1 MNSVVLQK
9 KDDIVM
15 RLIHYFITEKN
26 YAPIVVRG
34 VKDEV
39 WLENDEGPYRIIR
52 INSNYIH
59 NEEQFNLDIFKTQNV
74 MKQIKK
80 KTLALKMNTLNIF
93 LDVNEDVQLKE
104 VKNIDSIIIKNVK
117 DITKNEL
124 VNIFPDIKD
133 KLIKDEKGLELIMNI
148 TNDINKK
155 TEKEN
160 KIYES
165 IFKPKK
171 VVITNIIIAL
181 CIIVFAAMILSGGNI
196 LGINGIILYIFGGSI
211 KEAIVSGQI
220 YRLITCAFLHGSIFH
235 LLFNV
240 YALFII
246 GNQLENYI
254 GKFKFLIVYL
264 GSAICG
270 SLMSC
275 IFSQGISVGASGAIF
290 GLLGSLLYFGY
301 HFRLYLGSVLK
312 TQIIPLILLN
322 LLLGFLDNTID
333 NAAHIGG
340 LIGGYLITMILG
352 IKGKSSKS
360 DRINGV
366 IVLSL
371 YILFMIYILFIRKF

>member
-1 MNSVVLQK
+1 MDSVVIQK

-26 YAPIVVRG
+26 YTPIVVRG

-59 NEEQFNLDIFKTQNV
+59 NEEQFNMDVSKTKNV

-80 KTLALKMNTLNIF
+80 KTLSFKMNALNIF
-93 LDVNEDVQLKE
+93 LDINEDIKLKE
-104 VKNIDSIIIKNVK
+104 VKDIDSIIINNVT

-124 VNIFPDIKD
+124 VSIFPDIKE
-133 KLIKDEKGLELIMNI
+133 KLITGDNGMEMIINI

-160 KIYES
+160 KIYEN
-165 IFKPKK
+165 IFKQKK

-181 CIIVFAAMILSGGNI
+181 CVIVFAATILSGGNI
-196 LGINGIILYIFGGSI
+196 LGINGIILYLFGANV
-211 KEAIVSGQI
+211 KEAVVAGEV
-220 YRLITCAFLHGSIFH
+220 YRLITAAFLHASIFH
-235 LLFNV
+235 LLFNL
-240 YALFII
+240 YALYII
-246 GNQLENYI
+246 GNQVENYI

-264 GSAICG
+264 IGAISG

-275 IFSQGISVGASGAIF
+275 IFNTSISVGASGAIF

-312 TQIIPLILLN
+312 TQIIPLIILN
-322 LLLGFLDNTID
+322 LALGFLDSSID

-340 LIGGYLITMILG
+340 LIGGYLSTMALG
-352 IKGKSSKS
+352 IKGKSNKS
-360 DRINGV
+360 DRINGT
-366 IVLSL
+366 IVLIMYL
-371 YILFMIYILFIRKF
+371 AFMIYILFR

>member
-1 MNSVVLQK
+1 MDSVVIQK

-26 YAPIVVRG
+26 YTPIVVRG

-59 NEEQFNLDIFKTQNV
+59 NEEQFNMDVSKTKNV

-80 KTLALKMNTLNIF
+80 KTLSFKMNALNIF
-93 LDVNEDVQLKE
+93 LDINEDIKLKE
-104 VKNIDSIIIKNVK
+104 VKDIDSIIINNVT

-124 VNIFPDIKD
+124 VSIFPDIKE
-133 KLIKDEKGLELIMNI
+133 KLITGDNGMEMIINI

-160 KIYES
+160 KIYEN
-165 IFKPKK
+165 IFKQKK

-181 CIIVFAAMILSGGNI
+181 CVIVFAATILSGGNI
-196 LGINGIILYIFGGSI
+196 LGINGIILYLFGANV
-211 KEAIVSGQI
+211 KEAVVAGEV
-220 YRLITCAFLHGSIFH
+220 YRLITAAFLHASIFH
-235 LLFNV
+235 LLFNL
-240 YALFII
+240 YALYII
-246 GNQLENYI
+246 GNQVENYI

-264 GSAICG
+264 ISAISG

-275 IFSQGISVGASGAIF
+275 IFNTSISVGASGAIF

-312 TQIIPLILLN
+312 TQIIPLIILN
-322 LLLGFLDNTID
+322 LCLGFLDSSID

-340 LIGGYLITMILG
+340 LIGGYLSTMALG
-352 IKGKSSKS
+352 INGKSNKS
-360 DRINGV
+360 DKINGT
-366 IVLSL
+366 IVLIL
-371 YILFMIYILFIRKF
+371 YITFMIYILFR

>member
-1 MNSVVLQK
+1 MDSVVIQK

-26 YAPIVVRG
+26 YTPIVVRG

-59 NEEQFNLDIFKTQNV
+59 NEEQFNMDIFKTKNV
-74 MKQIKK
+74 MRQIKK
-80 KTLALKMNTLNIF
+80 KTLSLKMNTLNIF
-93 LDVNEDVQLKE
+93 LDINEDVKLKE
-104 VKNIDSIIIKNVK
+104 VKDIDSIIVNDVN

-124 VNIFPDIKD
+124 VNIFPDIKE
-133 KLIKDEKGLELIMNI
+133 KLISGDNGMEMIINI

-160 KIYES
+160 KIYEN
-165 IFKPKK
+165 IFKEKK
-171 VVITNIIIAL
+171 VVITNIIIAI
-181 CIIVFAAMILSGGNI
+181 CIIVFAATILSGGNI
-196 LGINGIILYIFGGSI
+196 LGIDGLILYLFGANV
-211 KEAIVSGQI
+211 KEAVVAGEI
-220 YRLITCAFLHGSIFH
+220 YRLISAAFLHASIFH
-235 LLFNV
+235 LLFNL
-240 YALFII
+240 YALYII

-254 GKFKFLIVYL
+254 GKFKFLMVYL
-264 GSAICG
+264 ISAISG

-275 IFSQGISVGASGAIF
+275 IFNQGISVGASGAIF

-312 TQIIPLILLN
+312 TQIIPLIILN
-322 LLLGFLDNTID
+322 LTLGFLDSSID

-340 LIGGYLITMILG
+340 LVGGYLATMALG

-360 DRINGV
+360 DKINGT
-366 IVLSL
+366 IVLTIYIAFMV
-371 YILFMIYILFIRKF
+371 YILFR

>member
-1 MNSVVLQK
+1 MDSIVVQK

-26 YAPIVVRG
+26 YTPIVVRG

-59 NEEQFNLDIFKTQNV
+59 NEEQFNMDIFKTKNV

-80 KTLALKMNTLNIF
+80 KTLSFKMNTLNIF
-93 LDVNEDVQLKE
+93 LDINEDVKLKE
-104 VKNIDSIIIKNVK
+104 VKDIDSIIINNVK
-117 DITKNEL
+117 DITKKEL
-124 VNIFPDIKD
+124 VNIFPDIKE
-133 KLIKDEKGLELIMNI
+133 KLITGDNGMEMIINI

-160 KIYES
+160 KIYEN
-165 IFKPKK
+165 IFKQKK
-171 VVITNIIIAL
+171 VVVTNIIIAI
-181 CIIVFAAMILSGGNI
+181 CIIVFAATILYGGDI
-196 LGINGIILYIFGGSI
+196 LGINSLILYLFGANV
-211 KEAIVSGQI
+211 KEAVVAGEI
-220 YRLITCAFLHGSIFH
+220 YRLISATFLHASIFH
-235 LLFNV
+235 LLFNL
-240 YALFII
+240 YALYLI
-246 GNQLENYI
+246 GNQVENYI

-264 GSAICG
+264 ISAITG

-275 IFSQGISVGASGAIF
+275 IFTQRISVGASGAIF

-312 TQIIPLILLN
+312 SQIIPLIILN
-322 LLLGFLDNTID
+322 LTLGFLDSSID

-340 LIGGYLITMILG
+340 LIGGYLTTMALG
-352 IKGKSSKS
+352 IKVKSSKS
-360 DRINGV
+360 EKINGT
-366 IVLSL
+366 IVLII
-371 YILFMIYILFIRKF
+371 YMAFMIYILFR

>member
-1 MNSVVLQK
+1 MDSVVVQK

-26 YAPIVVRG
+26 YTPIVVRG

-59 NEEQFNLDIFKTQNV
+59 NEEQFNMDIFKTKNV

-80 KTLALKMNTLNIF
+80 KTLSFKMNVLNIF
-93 LDVNEDVQLKE
+93 LDINENVKLKE
-104 VKNIDSIIIKNVK
+104 VKDIDSIVVNNVK

-124 VNIFPDIKD
+124 ISIFPDIKE
-133 KLIKDEKGLELIMNI
+133 KLITGENGMEMIINI

-160 KIYES
+160 KIYEN
-165 IFKPKK
+165 IFKQKK
-171 VVITNIIIAL
+171 VIITNILIAI
-181 CIIVFAAMILSGGNI
+181 CIIVFAATILSGGNI
-196 LGINGIILYIFGGSI
+196 LGINGMILYLFGANL
-211 KEAIVSGQI
+211 KESVVAGEI
-220 YRLITCAFLHGSIFH
+220 YRLISAAFLHASIFH
-235 LLFNV
+235 LLFNL
-240 YALFII
+240 YALYII
-246 GNQLENYI
+246 GNQVENYI

-264 GSAICG
+264 ISAISG

-275 IFSQGISVGASGAIF
+275 IFNAGISVGASGAIF

-322 LLLGFLDNTID
+322 LCLGFLDSSID

-340 LIGGYLITMILG
+340 LVGGYLSTMALG

-360 DRINGV
+360 DRINGT
-366 IVLSL
+366 IVLVMYL
-371 YILFMIYILFIRKF
+371 AFMIYVLFR

>member
-1 MNSVVLQK
+1 MDSVVVQK

-26 YAPIVVRG
+26 YTPIVVRG
-34 VKDEV
+34 AKDEV

-52 INSNYIH
+52 INSKYIH
-59 NEEQFNLDIFKTQNV
+59 NDEQFDLDIFKTKNI

-80 KTLALKMNTLNIF
+80 KTLSLKMNALNIF
-93 LDVNEDVQLKE
+93 LDINEDVKLKDI
-104 VKNIDSIIIKNVK
+104 KDIDSIIVNNVK
-117 DITKNEL
+117 DITKKEL

-133 KLIKDEKGLELIMNI
+133 KLITDENGMELIINV

-160 KIYES
+160 KIYEN

-171 VVITNIIIAL
+171 VIITNIIIAL
-181 CIIVFAAMILSGGNI
+181 CIIVFAATILYGGNI
-196 LGINGIILYIFGGSI
+196 LGINSIILYLFGGNL
-211 KEAIVSGQI
+211 KEAVIDGQV
-220 YRLITCAFLHGSIFH
+220 YRLISSVFLHASIFH

-254 GKFKFLIVYL
+254 GKFKFLVIYL
-264 GSAICG
+264 ISALSG

-275 IFSQGISVGASGAIF
+275 IFTQGISVGASGAIF

-301 HFRLYLGSVLK
+301 HFRVYLGSIIK
-312 TQIIPLILLN
+312 TQIIPLIILN
-322 LLLGFLDNTID
+322 LFLGFMDSSID

-340 LIGGYLITMILG
+340 LLGGYLSTMALG
-352 IKGKSSKS
+352 IKGKSSKT
-360 DRINGV
+360 DKINGA
-366 IVLSL
+366 IVLTL
-371 YILFMIYILFIRKF
+371 YLVFMIYILFR

>member
-1 MNSVVLQK
+1 MDSVVVQK

-26 YAPIVVRG
+26 YTPIVVRG

-59 NEEQFNLDIFKTQNV
+59 NEEQFNMDVFKTKNV

-80 KTLALKMNTLNIF
+80 KTLSFKMNALNIF
-93 LDVNEDVQLKE
+93 LDINEDVKLKE
-104 VKNIDSIIIKNVK
+104 VKDIDSIIINNVT
-117 DITKNEL
+117 DITNNEL
-124 VNIFPDIKD
+124 VNIFPDIKE
-133 KLIKDEKGLELIMNI
+133 KLITGDNGMELIINI

-160 KIYES
+160 KIYEN
-165 IFKPKK
+165 IFKQKK

-181 CIIVFAAMILSGGNI
+181 CVIVFAATVLSGGNI
-196 LGINGIILYIFGGSI
+196 LGINGIILYLFGANV
-211 KEAIVSGQI
+211 KEAVVAGEV
-220 YRLITCAFLHGSIFH
+220 YRLITAAFLHASIFH
-235 LLFNV
+235 LLFNL
-240 YALFII
+240 YALYII
-246 GNQLENYI
+246 GNQVENYI

-264 GSAICG
+264 ISAISG

-275 IFSQGISVGASGAIF
+275 IFNTSISVGASGAIF

-312 TQIIPLILLN
+312 TQIIPLIILN
-322 LLLGFLDNTID
+322 LCLGFLDSSID

-340 LIGGYLITMILG
+340 LIGGYLSTMALG
-352 IKGKSSKS
+352 IKGKSNKS
-360 DRINGV
+360 DRINGT
-366 IVLSL
+366 IVLIMYL
-371 YILFMIYILFIRKF
+371 AFMIYILFR

>member
-1 MNSVVLQK
+1 MDSIVVQK

-26 YAPIVVRG
+26 YTPIVVRG

-59 NEEQFNLDIFKTQNV
+59 NEEQFNMDIFKTKNV

-80 KTLALKMNTLNIF
+80 KTLSFKMNTLNIF
-93 LDVNEDVQLKE
+93 LDINEDVKLKE
-104 VKNIDSIIIKNVK
+104 VKDIDSIIINNVK
-117 DITKNEL
+117 DITKKEL
-124 VNIFPDIKD
+124 VNIFPDIKE
-133 KLIKDEKGLELIMNI
+133 KLITGDNGMEMIINI

-160 KIYES
+160 KIYEN
-165 IFKPKK
+165 IFKQKK
-171 VVITNIIIAL
+171 VVVTNIIIAI
-181 CIIVFAAMILSGGNI
+181 CIIVFAATILYGGDI
-196 LGINGIILYIFGGSI
+196 LGINSLILYLFGANV
-211 KEAIVSGQI
+211 KEAVVAGEI
-220 YRLITCAFLHGSIFH
+220 YRLISATFLHASIFH
-235 LLFNV
+235 LLFNL
-240 YALFII
+240 YALYLI
-246 GNQLENYI
+246 GNQVENYI

-264 GSAICG
+264 ISAITG

-275 IFSQGISVGASGAIF
+275 IFTQGISVGASGAIF

-312 TQIIPLILLN
+312 SQIIPLIILN
-322 LLLGFLDNTID
+322 LTLGFLDSSID

-340 LIGGYLITMILG
+340 LIGGYLTTMALG

-360 DRINGV
+360 EKINGT
-366 IVLSL
+366 IVLII
-371 YILFMIYILFIRKF
+371 YMAFMIYILFR

>member
-1 MNSVVLQK
+1 MDSVVIQK

-26 YAPIVVRG
+26 YTPIVVRG

-59 NEEQFNLDIFKTQNV
+59 NEEQFNMDVFKTKNV

-80 KTLALKMNTLNIF
+80 KTLSFKMNALNIF
-93 LDVNEDVQLKE
+93 LDINENVKLKE
-104 VKNIDSIIIKNVK
+104 VKDIDSIIINNVT

-124 VNIFPDIKD
+124 VSIFPDIKE
-133 KLIKDEKGLELIMNI
+133 KLITGDNGMEMLINI

-160 KIYES
+160 KLYEN
-165 IFKPKK
+165 IFKSKK
-171 VVITNIIIAL
+171 VIITNIIIAL
-181 CIIVFAAMILSGGNI
+181 CIIVFAATILSGGNI
-196 LGINGIILYIFGGSI
+196 LGINGVILYLFGANVR
-211 KEAIVSGQI
+211 EAVVAGEV
-220 YRLITCAFLHGSIFH
+220 YRLITAAFLHASIFH
-235 LLFNV
+235 LLFNL
-240 YALFII
+240 YALYII
-246 GNQLENYI
+246 GNQVENYI
-254 GKFKFLIVYL
+254 GKFKFLMVYL
-264 GSAICG
+264 ISAITG
-270 SLMSC
+270 NLMSC
-275 IFSQGISVGASGAIF
+275 IFNAGISVGASGAIF

-312 TQIIPLILLN
+312 TQIIPLIILN
-322 LLLGFLDNTID
+322 LCLGFLDSSID

-340 LIGGYLITMILG
+340 LIGGYLSTMALG

-360 DRINGV
+360 DRINGT
-366 IVLSL
+366 IVLIL
-371 YILFMIYILFIRKF
+371 YIAFMVYVLFR